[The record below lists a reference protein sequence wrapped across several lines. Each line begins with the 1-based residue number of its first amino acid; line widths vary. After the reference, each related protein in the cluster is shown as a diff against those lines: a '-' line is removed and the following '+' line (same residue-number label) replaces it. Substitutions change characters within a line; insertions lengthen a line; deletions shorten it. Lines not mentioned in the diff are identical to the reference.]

1 MTPESVMMMGTEA
14 MKVALALAA
23 PLLLVA
29 LITGLIISIL
39 QAATQINEMTLSFIP
54 KIVAVFIAIIV
65 AGPWMLNLL
74 LDYVRTLFSNYL
86 ISSDKQND
94 DPGYKRAMAIL
105 AASLFLAFAARTGAD
120 FNGAHSQRARYSQ
133 AGKAGVGNNDYPRYR
148 AVATGKRYAAFFYCR
163 LMAGDATNSDRY
175 CAGIYH
181 AIRLCGGAYRR

>member
-14 MKVALALAA
+14 MKVALALVA

-74 LDYVRTLFSNYL
+74 LDYVRTLFSNLPY
-86 ISSDKQND
+86 II
-94 DPGYKRAMAIL
+94 G
-105 AASLFLAFAARTGAD
+105 
-120 FNGAHSQRARYSQ
+120 
-133 AGKAGVGNNDYPRYR
+133 
-148 AVATGKRYAAFFYCR
+148 
-163 LMAGDATNSDRY
+163 
-175 CAGIYH
+175 
-181 AIRLCGGAYRR
+181 